1 VLRKNNTNFGRPEI
15 AKMLYCFYSKQTEQN
30 MWEVNSLNPSDTR
43 YGISRT
49 FVNSQ
54 GRFQLEKFTKTF
66 ASYESAVAQANRL
79 NGVA

>member
-1 VLRKNNTNFGRPEI
+1 
-15 AKMLYCFYSKQTEQN
+15 

-66 ASYESAVAQANRL
+66 ASYESAVAHAKKL
-79 NGVA
+79 NKVVA